1 MTYDQILNEIKK
13 QIYHQV
19 YFLMGEEPYF
29 IDTISDAIENSVLDE
44 ADKAFNQVI
53 LYGKDVSVHDIVTQA
68 RNYPMMGNY
77 LVIIVKEAQE
87 VKKIEEMEPYLEL
100 IPPTTILVINYKY
113 KKLDK
118 RLKFAKT
125 LEKNYVLFESKK
137 LYDNA
142 IPQWITNYLSNRNY
156 RISQKA
162 CQMLSDFLGTDL
174 HKIKNELEKLI
185 VAVPQKKEIDD
196 NDIERNIGISK
207 DFNIF
212 ELQKAIGSGD
222 FVKAVQIVNYFG
234 DNPKDNPLIA
244 SVIILYGYYC
254 KLLKLHYSPDKS
266 KNGVAS
272 VLGVNPYFV
281 SDYLDAIRR
290 YSIKKCVENIATLRE
305 FDLKSKGYNV
315 GDVDQKELY
324 REMIY
329 KLMM

>member
-1 MTYDQILNEIKK
+1 MTYEQILGEIKNK
-13 QIYHQV
+13 IYHPV

-29 IDTISDAIENSVLDE
+29 IDSISDAIESTVLDE

-53 LYGKDVSVHDIVTQA
+53 LYGKDVNVHDIVTQA

-77 LVIIVKEAQE
+77 LVIIVKEAQD
-87 VKKIEEMEPYLEL
+87 VKNIESMEPFLEL
-100 IPPTTILVINYKY
+100 IPQTTILVIDYKY

-118 RLKFAKT
+118 RLKFAKV
-125 LEKNYVLFESKK
+125 LDKNYVLFESKK
-137 LYDNA
+137 LYDND
-142 IPQWITNYLSNRNY
+142 IPKWIVNYLSNRNY
-156 RISQKA
+156 KISQKA
-162 CQMLSDFLGTDL
+162 CQMLADFLGTDL

-196 NDIERNIGISK
+196 NDVEYNIGISK

-212 ELQKAIGSGD
+212 ELQKSISYGD
-222 FVKAVQIVNYFG
+222 FAKAVQIINYFG
-234 DNPKDNPLIA
+234 ENTKDNPLIA

-254 KLLKLHYSPDKS
+254 KLLKLHYSSDKS
-266 KNGVAS
+266 RNGAAS

-281 SDYLDAIRR
+281 NDYLEAIRR
-290 YSIKKCVENIATLRE
+290 YSIKKCVENIAVLRE
-305 FDLKSKGYNV
+305 FDLKSKGYGT
-315 GDVDQKELY
+315 GDTDQKELY

>member
-1 MTYDQILNEIKK
+1 MTYEQILSDIKK
-13 QIYHQV
+13 QIYHPV

-29 IDTISDAIENSVLDE
+29 IDSISDAIESTVLDE

-53 LYGKDVSVHDIVTQA
+53 LYGKDVNVHDIVTQA

-77 LVIIVKEAQE
+77 LVVIVKEAQD
-87 VKKIEEMEPYLEL
+87 VKNIEEMEPYLEL
-100 IPPTTILVINYKY
+100 IPQTTILVINYKY

-118 RLKFAKT
+118 RQKLAKT
-125 LEKNYVLFESKK
+125 LEKNHVLFESKK

-142 IPQWITNYLSNRNY
+142 IPQWIVNYLGSRNY

-162 CQMLSDFLGTDL
+162 CQMLADFLGTDL

-196 NDIERNIGISK
+196 NDVEYNIGISK

-212 ELQKAIGSGD
+212 ELQKAISYGD
-222 FVKAVQIVNYFG
+222 FAKAVQIINYFG

-254 KLLKLHYSPDKS
+254 KLLKLHYSSDKS
-266 KNGVAS
+266 KNAVAS
-272 VLGVNPYFV
+272 VIGVNPFFV
-281 SDYLDAIRR
+281 SDYLEAARR
-290 YSIKKCVENIATLRE
+290 YSIKKCVENIAVLRE
-305 FDLKSKGYNV
+305 FDLKSKGYGV
-315 GDVDQKELY
+315 GDIDQKELY

>member
-1 MTYDQILNEIKK
+1 MTYEQIIKEIKCK
-13 QIYHQV
+13 TYRPV

-29 IDTISDAIENSVLDE
+29 IDSISDAIESTVLDE
-44 ADKAFNQVI
+44 ADKAFNQVV

-77 LVIIVKEAQE
+77 LVIIVKEAQD
-87 VKKIEEMEPYLEL
+87 VKNIETMEPFLDM
-100 IPPTTILVINYKY
+100 IPQTTVLVINYKY

-118 RLKFAKT
+118 RQKFAKT
-125 LEKNYVLFESKK
+125 LDKKFALFESKK
-137 LYDNA
+137 LYDND
-142 IPQWITNYLSNRNY
+142 IPNWIVNYLKNRNY

-162 CQMLSDFLGTDL
+162 CQMLADFIGNDL

-185 VAVPQKKEIDD
+185 VAVPKKKEIDD
-196 NDIERNIGISK
+196 NDIEYNIGISK

-212 ELQKAIGSGD
+212 ELQKAISYGN
-222 FVKAVQIVNYFG
+222 FAKAVQIVNYFG

-254 KLLKLHYSPDKS
+254 KILKLHYSPDKS
-266 KNGVAS
+266 RTGAASIIGVS
-272 VLGVNPYFV
+272 SYFV
-281 SDYLDAIRR
+281 NDYFEAARR
-290 YSIKKCVENIATLRE
+290 YSIKKCVENIAILRE

-315 GDVDQKELY
+315 GDTDQKELY